1 MSQTDSSKQQTN
13 RKPEGHGGE
22 GELYRPWA
30 CSHDAHT
37 VGLTE
42 DPATTLPR
50 HAHFLKRKKGG
61 NPKIV
66 HGPGETT
73 RARASVRSS
82 KKGKVMEGFLEA
94 GALGLAVWIEPE
106 FQKPVDGEPE
116 MLDV

>member
-1 MSQTDSSKQQTN
+1 M
-13 RKPEGHGGE
+13 
-22 GELYRPWA
+22 
-30 CSHDAHT
+30 
-37 VGLTE
+37 
-42 DPATTLPR
+42 
-50 HAHFLKRKKGG
+50 
-61 NPKIV
+61 

-106 FQKPVDGEPE
+106 FQKPVDGGPE